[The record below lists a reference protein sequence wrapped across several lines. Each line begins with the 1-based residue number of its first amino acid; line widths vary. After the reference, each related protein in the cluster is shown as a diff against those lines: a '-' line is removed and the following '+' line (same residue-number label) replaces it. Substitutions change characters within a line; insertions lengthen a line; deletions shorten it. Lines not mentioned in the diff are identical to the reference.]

1 MSRSLPPLVAL
12 RAFEAVGRLG
22 SVGAA
27 AEELCVSHSVV
38 SRHVAN
44 LEARLGVDLVAPKG
58 RSVALT
64 EAGAAYLARVTRAF
78 DAISRAT
85 VDLKPARVRRLDIR
99 CIPGLANR
107 GLLRHLAALEARLPD
122 TEITLQPT
130 LAHPDLLAG
139 EADAEIVYRETMS
152 PREGLEAQLVMRPRV
167 FPVASPAFIDRFA
180 VDGGLTDLATLPLV
194 HEESTEQW
202 ERWMEA
208 AGIAFKGPLKGM
220 RLWHAHL
227 AIEAARLGQGVA
239 LANEALAADDIAAGA
254 LVEIGRS
261 DIRLGG
267 YYLVAAARR
276 WQDADI
282 SAVRDWLTDVY
293 GAYATTA

>member
-27 AEELCVSHSVV
+27 ADELCVSHSVV

-44 LEARLGVDLVAPKG
+44 LEARLGVDLIEPRG

-64 EAGAAYLARVTRAF
+64 EAGRTYLGRVTRAF
-78 DAISRAT
+78 DAIARAT
-85 VDLKPARVRRLDIR
+85 QELKPSRVRRLDIR

-107 GLLRHLAALEARLPD
+107 GLLRHLGALEERVPD
-122 TEITLQPT
+122 TEIMLQPT

-139 EADAEIVYRETMS
+139 EADAEIVYGEDLVLG
-152 PREGLEAQLVMRPRV
+152 EGLAAQLVMRPRV
-167 FPVASPAFIDRFA
+167 FPVASPAFLDRF
-180 VDGGLTDLATLPLV
+180 GGNPGIEDLERLPLI

-202 ERWMEA
+202 ERWLDA
-208 AGIAFKGPLKGM
+208 TGFPPRGALKGM

-239 LANEALAADDIAAGA
+239 LANEALAADDLASRT
-254 LVEIGRS
+254 LVEIGQTNL
-261 DIRLGG
+261 RLGG
-267 YYLVAAARR
+267 YYLVASAKR
-276 WQDADI
+276 WEDADI
-282 SAVRDWLTDVY
+282 RAVREWLLDLYRDV
-293 GAYATTA
+293 AISA

>member
-44 LEARLGVDLVAPKG
+44 LEARLGVDLLVPKG
-58 RSVALT
+58 RTVALT
-64 EAGAAYLARVTRAF
+64 EAGEAYLARITRAF
-78 DAISRAT
+78 DAIARAT
-85 VDLKPARVRRLDIR
+85 SELKPARVRKLDIR

-107 GLLRHLAALEARLPD
+107 GLLRHLSALEARLPD
-122 TEITLQPT
+122 TEIMLQPT
-130 LAHPDLLAG
+130 LAHPDLLGG
-139 EADAEIVYRETMS
+139 EADAEIVYRETL
-152 PREGLEAQLVMRPRV
+152 PVGEGLEAKLVMRPRV
-167 FPVASPAFIDRFA
+167 FPVASPAFIDRFG
-180 VDGGLTDLATLPLV
+180 VDHDLADLPTLPLV

-202 ERWMEA
+202 ERWLET
-208 AGIAFKGPLKGM
+208 AGVSFNGSLKGM

-239 LANEALAADDIAAGA
+239 LANEALAADDIASGT
-254 LVEIGRS
+254 LVEIGRT

-267 YYLVAAARR
+267 YYLVAAAKR
-276 WQDADI
+276 WGDADI
-282 SAVRDWLTDVY
+282 RAVRDWLNEVY
-293 GAYATTA
+293 GAYAISA

>member
-1 MSRSLPPLVAL
+1 MPLSLPPLVAL

-27 AEELCVSHSVV
+27 ADELCVSHSVV

-44 LEARLGVDLVAPKG
+44 LEARLGVDLVEPRG

-64 EAGAAYLARVTRAF
+64 PAGSAYLARISRAF
-78 DAISRAT
+78 EAISRAT
-85 VDLKPARVRRLDIR
+85 QDLRPTRIHRLDIR

-107 GLLRHLAALEARLPD
+107 SLLKHLGALEERVPD
-122 TEITLQPT
+122 TEIMLQPT

-139 EADAEIVYRETMS
+139 EADAEIVYSEDLRLA
-152 PREGLEAQLVMRPRV
+152 EGLAAQLVMRPRV
-167 FPVASPAFIDRFA
+167 FPVASPAFLDRF
-180 VDGGLTDLATLPLV
+180 GGGAELSDLRRLPLI

-202 ERWMEA
+202 ERWLEA
-208 AGIAFKGPLKGM
+208 AGLPPAAPLKGM

-239 LANEALAADDIAAGA
+239 LANEALAADDLLSGA
-254 LVEIGRS
+254 LVEIGNTE
-261 DIRLGG
+261 IRLGG

-276 WQDADI
+276 WDDADI
-282 SAVRDWLTDVY
+282 RAVRDWLLALY
-293 GAYATTA
+293 APIAIGA